1 MKRSKKKGLKYN
13 YGKRLLKSLS
23 SYKNE
28 PNEISNTEK
37 ISQLIFKR
45 HWMV

>member
-13 YGKRLLKSLS
+13 YGKRFLKLLS

-28 PNEISNTEK
+28 LNEIFNIEK
-37 ISQLIFKR
+37 IL
-45 HWMV
+45 